1 MLLLCFQKIQSTYPL
16 CQRKHLPDKAS
27 DVVPVALLPR
37 RRKMIIKVARTQKK
51 SILNSARSQL
61 TTSANETARKI
72 VDTTG
77 ADPTNGHRNDYGI

>member
-1 MLLLCFQKIQSTYPL
+1 
-16 CQRKHLPDKAS
+16 
-27 DVVPVALLPR
+27 
-37 RRKMIIKVARTQKK
+37 MIIKVARTQKK

-77 ADPTNGHRNDYGI
+77 VDPANGHRNDYGI